1 MNSKFKNLFLA
12 LFSGILFGISFP
24 TYGFPVF
31 VFFAFVP
38 LLLVEQSF
46 IIHQTKF
53 SYFKIL
59 SLSFITFFIWNIF
72 SIHWLYFAKRPDG
85 TNSFEAMILPVLIN
99 AFLMSLVFLIYHF
112 VKKNAGS
119 YFGFIFFP
127 CIWIAFENF
136 HLNWELTFPWLN
148 LGNVFA
154 TYHKWIQWYEFT
166 GSFGGSLWIIL
177 VNLFIFY
184 QFRAYQ
190 ASRKKKYLK
199 RLFVFSSIFILV
211 PIFISLIRYYTYQ
224 EKGKEVEIIIVQPE
238 LDPYNE
244 KYSLD
249 NSTIVNT
256 ILDLAKQ
263 KITPSTK
270 FVVAPETAFPGIGS
284 IDEDNLKHDNYI
296 YGISNWIKTTKN
308 PNLAFISGVKTIKY
322 HQSTPEFSETIFYN
336 PYSGRNEEHFNSG
349 IEITAKDSIEIY
361 HKSKLVVGVE
371 KLPYMNIFKE
381 YFSSLSDIFGGTMHS
396 LGVQAQREVFTN
408 ENLKIAP
415 IICYE
420 SIYGEF
426 TTDYVKKGADFI
438 FIMTNDSWWENSQG
452 HKQLL
457 AFAKLRAIENRRS
470 IARSANSG
478 ISCFINQ
485 RGDVENSL
493 PYLSQGAI
501 NGKIVVNQNM
511 TFYSKNGDFIV
522 RILHLILGICL
533 AFALFFIISKK
544 SQPRKV
550 IK

>member
-1 MNSKFKNLFLA
+1 MNSKYKNLFLA
-12 LFSGILFGISFP
+12 LLSGILFGISFP
-24 TYGFPVF
+24 TNGFPIF

-38 LLLVEQSF
+38 LLLIEQSF
-46 IIHQTKF
+46 VIYQTKY
-53 SYFKIL
+53 SYFKL
-59 SLSFITFFIWNIF
+59 LFLSFIAFFVWNIF

-85 TNSFEAMILPVLIN
+85 TNSLEAMILPVIIN

-112 VKKNAGS
+112 IKKNAGS
-119 YFGFIFFP
+119 YFGLVFFP

-148 LGNVFA
+148 LGNIFA
-154 TYHKWIQWYEFT
+154 NYHKWVQWYEFT

-190 ASRKKKYLK
+190 ASRKKEYLK
-199 RLFVFSSIFILV
+199 KLFVFSSIFILI

-224 EKGKEVEIIIVQPE
+224 EQGEEVEIVIVQPE

-263 KITPSTK
+263 KITPNTK

-284 IDEDNLKHDNYI
+284 IDEDNIKNDAYI
-296 YGISNWIKTTKN
+296 NGISKWIKTTKN
-308 PNLAFISGVKTIKY
+308 HNLAFVSGVKTIKY
-322 HQSTPEFSETIFYN
+322 HQNIPELSETIFYN
-336 PYSGRNEEHFNSG
+336 PYSGKNEEHFNSG
-349 IEITAKDSIEIY
+349 IEITAKDTVEIY

-371 KLPYMNIFKE
+371 KLPYMSIFKE

-396 LGVQAQREVFTN
+396 LGIQTEREVFTN
-408 ENLKIAP
+408 NNIKIAP

-426 TTDYVKKGADFI
+426 TTDYVKKGADFL
-438 FIMTNDSWWENSQG
+438 FIMTNDSWWDNSQG

-485 RGDVENSL
+485 KGDVINPL
-493 PYLSQGAI
+493 PYLSQGSI
-501 NGKIVVNQNM
+501 NGKILTNK
-511 TFYSKNGDFIV
+511 TLSFYSKNGDYIV
-522 RILHLILGICL
+522 SILHLILGICL
-533 AFALFFIISKK
+533 AFTLFFMFSKRSQSKK
-544 SQPRKV
+544 
-550 IK
+550 IF